1 MIHRQNILDNEQE
14 LQTIRDI
21 NKNRPEDARQI
32 ISPICFG
39 HVSENENSALKSMA
53 SLLNA
58 AGITLRGAGF
68 VKMNMLISVMLPATH
83 YCVFGFVASPMAVTL
98 VDMMPVP
105 VDKVPF
111 LVIAAL
117 PIIAILCALISSAY
131 AESNAALPRAA
142 LLPKP

>member
-39 HVSENENSALKSMA
+39 HVSEHENSALKSMA